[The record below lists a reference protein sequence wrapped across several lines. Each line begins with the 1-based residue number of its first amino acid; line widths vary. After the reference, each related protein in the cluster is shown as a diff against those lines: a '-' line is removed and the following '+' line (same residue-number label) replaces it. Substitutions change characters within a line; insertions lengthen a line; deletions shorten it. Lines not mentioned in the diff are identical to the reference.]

1 MSIEALQQAK
11 SDAVAARAR
20 FLDTL
25 GEAQQRLKPG
35 NLASEAW
42 TGVKGKSAE
51 AAGNAVEA
59 VEEAARRGGAG
70 AWRAGAVPGAQ
81 ADRKRGGGLAS
92 SRGGSAAATKTT
104 PEG

>member
-1 MSIEALQQAK
+1 MSLEALQQAK

-42 TGVKGKSAE
+42 TGVKDKTAE

-59 VEEAARRGGAG
+59 VKKR
-70 AWRAGAVPGAQ
+70 PGKLALVL
-81 ADRKRGGGLAS
+81 GGLALFFARRPIGRAAKNLV
-92 SRGGSAAATKTT
+92 SRRRRRRNEDTN
-104 PEG
+104 

>member
-1 MSIEALQQAK
+1 MTIEGLQQAK

-35 NLASEAW
+35 NLANEAW
-42 TGVKGKSAE
+42 TGVKDKTAT

-59 VEEAARRGGAG
+59 VKKRPGRLALVLGGLTLFFARKPIGRAAKKVVSR
-70 AWRAGAVPGAQ
+70 
-81 ADRKRGGGLAS
+81 RKRGGN
-92 SRGGSAAATKTT
+92 
-104 PEG
+104 EGEA